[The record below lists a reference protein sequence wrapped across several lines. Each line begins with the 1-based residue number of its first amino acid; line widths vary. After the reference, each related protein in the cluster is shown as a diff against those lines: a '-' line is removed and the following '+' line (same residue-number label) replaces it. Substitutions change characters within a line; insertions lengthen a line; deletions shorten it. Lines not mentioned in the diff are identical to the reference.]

1 MNKRARQAICQKD
14 FTKDSQFVR
23 FYPRTTRNSRHFWQ
37 ILRLENV
44 LLIYLR
50 FFFQFFYTIG
60 LDLSRLVYFVQVLD
74 NFTQTLISEKFHI
87 CKRPKK
93 RIQRPGQGKGERK
106 EIKRG
111 KSLPLAVIISSYLI
125 HFLLG
130 PLPSNSNYLHPSVLA
145 KSIFCFEGQ
154 ESSTQNSKD
163 PLTSTVTYF
172 WIS

>member
-37 ILRLENV
+37 KLRLENV

-50 FFFQFFYTIG
+50 IFFQFFYSIG
-60 LDLSRLVYFVQVLD
+60 LNLSRLVYFVQVLD
-74 NFTQTLISEKFHI
+74 NFTQTLISDKFHI

-111 KSLPLAVIISSYLI
+111 KSLPLAVIISSFLI
-125 HFLLG
+125 HFLLSRYQETAILDTLVCLQN
-130 PLPSNSNYLHPSVLA
+130 PYFVLKAMKHPPDRIQRTL
-145 KSIFCFEGQ
+145 
-154 ESSTQNSKD
+154 
-163 PLTSTVTYF
+163 
-172 WIS
+172 